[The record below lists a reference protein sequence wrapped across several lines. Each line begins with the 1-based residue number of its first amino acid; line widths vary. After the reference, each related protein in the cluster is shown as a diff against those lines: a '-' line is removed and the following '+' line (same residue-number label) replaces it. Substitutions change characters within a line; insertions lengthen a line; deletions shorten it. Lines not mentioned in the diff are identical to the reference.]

1 MEEGGGEANLPG
13 RFVERLAL
21 LRGQYRGQLR
31 LVLQH
36 EVSDPLQVSRPL
48 LGRGLSPVLKGFIR
62 SINSELSI
70 LQSAVLDSLERLVIV
85 RVEDSEGVARQA
97 VSPLPID
104 KSLNLSQ
111 HLPRTASSYRPHSL
125 VCLTS
130 WSGLGCPGGRDP
142 PPHDQLVI
150 VLLDLDRICKN
161 SVFL

>member
-13 RFVERLAL
+13 RLVERLAL

-48 LGRGLSPVLKGFIR
+48 LGRGLSPVLKGFVR
-62 SINSELSI
+62 SINSELDI
-70 LQSAVLDSLERLVIV
+70 LHSVVLDSLERLVIV

-97 VSPLPID
+97 VSPLPTD
-104 KSLNLSQ
+104 KSLTLSQ
-111 HLPRTASSYRPHSL
+111 HLPRTASSYRPHSA

-130 WSGLGCPGGRDP
+130 WSGLPGGGRTNP
-142 PPHDQLVI
+142 TP
-150 VLLDLDRICKN
+150 
-161 SVFL
+161 